1 MDTIISTIKWVVA
14 HWEEIIALYGAIVAV
29 ATTIVKWTPSQKDD
43 TVLAKIIAFLDNF
56 STAFKKSDA
65 EKFEKLN
72 SGEYRLTKVSTKKT
86 S

>member
-14 HWEEIIALYGAIVAV
+14 HWEEIIALYGAIVAI

-65 EKFEKLN
+65 EKLEKLN

>member
-1 MDTIISTIKWVVA
+1 MDKFFDIIKWIVA
-14 HWEEIIALYGAIVAV
+14 HWEEIIATYGMIVAV
-29 ATTIVKWTPSQKDD
+29 ATTIVKWTPSVKDD
-43 TVLAKIIAFLDNF
+43 TILAKIIAFLDNF

-65 EKFEKLN
+65 ERLEKLD